1 MSLLNTRLFAPQ
13 WEGRRVRE
21 REIAVEE
28 KEEEEEEKEKEEEEE
43 EKDKEKFCS
52 LVCYY
57 IRVKIYRCNWCS
69 FEKEKYTF
77 DILISIRRLNK
88 ISVKSSAIYISKY
101 IINKSEL
108 RINGEFAS

>member
-21 REIAVEE
+21 REIVVEE

-52 LVCYY
+52 LVYYY
-57 IRVKIYRCNWCS
+57 IRVKIYRCNW
-69 FEKEKYTF
+69 
-77 DILISIRRLNK
+77 
-88 ISVKSSAIYISKY
+88 
-101 IINKSEL
+101 
-108 RINGEFAS
+108 